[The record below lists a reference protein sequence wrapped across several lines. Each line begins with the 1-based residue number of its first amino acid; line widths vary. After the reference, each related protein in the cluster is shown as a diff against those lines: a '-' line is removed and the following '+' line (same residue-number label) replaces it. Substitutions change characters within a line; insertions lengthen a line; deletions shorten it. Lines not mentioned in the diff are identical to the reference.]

1 MDQPRLLLIATG
13 GTIAGTA
20 ASALRT
26 QGYASGALPAAA
38 LLQAVPALA
47 GIARIEAEQP
57 YAIDSRHLRSEHW
70 LALARR
76 VRDAQSDPTL
86 DGVVV
91 AHGTDTLEETALW
104 LDLVCPR
111 RLPVA
116 VTGAM
121 RPATAASADGP
132 MNLLCAAL
140 VAADPASRGAGTVV
154 VFDEQVLDPLSA
166 AKAHTTRLGA
176 FVARDA
182 APIAQVLDG
191 RCRWREP
198 AAQAAARRP
207 SLATR
212 LAVLPAALPRVDLI
226 AAQVDG
232 DPSIVD
238 WALERGARGLVVA
251 GTGHGTMAG
260 DLQQALAA
268 AAARGCLVV
277 RATRLA
283 GGAVLRNAGV
293 DDDAHGFVAA
303 GSVTPHKARAMT
315 CAALAAQLDAAAL
328 QSLFDRC

>member
-1 MDQPRLLLIATG
+1 MDRPRLLLIATG

-26 QGYASGALPAAA
+26 QGYAAGALPAAA
-38 LLQAVPALA
+38 LLEAVPALA
-47 GIARIEAEQP
+47 GIAHVDVEQP

-70 LALARR
+70 LRLARR

-121 RPATAASADGP
+121 RPASAASADGP

-140 VAADPASRGAGTVV
+140 VAADRASRGAGTVV

-191 RCRWREP
+191 RCRWHAP
-198 AAQAAARRP
+198 ASRAAARRP
-207 SLATR
+207 SLAAH
-212 LAVLPAALPRVDLI
+212 LAALPEALPRVDLI

-251 GTGHGTMAG
+251 GTGHGTLAG
-260 DLQQALAA
+260 ELQQALAA
-268 AAARGCLVV
+268 AAARGCVVV

-283 GGAVLRNAGV
+283 GGPVLRNAGV
-293 DDDAHGFVAA
+293 DDDACGFVAA
-303 GSVTPHKARAMT
+303 GAVTPHKARAIT
-315 CAALAAQLDAAAL
+315 CAALAAGLDAASL
-328 QSLFDRC
+328 QALFDRC

>member
-1 MDQPRLLLIATG
+1 
-13 GTIAGTA
+13 
-20 ASALRT
+20 
-26 QGYASGALPAAA
+26 
-38 LLQAVPALA
+38 
-47 GIARIEAEQP
+47 
-57 YAIDSRHLRSEHW
+57 
-70 LALARR
+70 
-76 VRDAQSDPTL
+76 
-86 DGVVV
+86 
-91 AHGTDTLEETALW
+91 
-104 LDLVCPR
+104 
-111 RLPVA
+111 
-116 VTGAM
+116 
-121 RPATAASADGP
+121 
-132 MNLLCAAL
+132 
-140 VAADPASRGAGTVV
+140 
-154 VFDEQVLDPLSA
+154 
-166 AKAHTTRLGA
+166 
-176 FVARDA
+176 
-182 APIAQVLDG
+182 
-191 RCRWREP
+191 
-198 AAQAAARRP
+198 
-207 SLATR
+207 
-212 LAVLPAALPRVDLI
+212 VLPAALPRVDLI